1 MMPVGDDQFLVLH
14 LSLNKPDPFVI
25 GDYPDRVFHT
35 VLIFQ
40 TNVWSSPGHLFQD
53 VIDSQLR
60 IFVKHEDLFELSSR
74 VAQQLEAVFFGP
86 RQRPLMG
93 KHDLIRVILQLAQS
107 DKPLSNANFILI
119 RDLESLEVN
128 EQGRLRKLLQNSAGP
143 PFFQAGCGA
152 CVNIVLR

>member
-14 LSLNKPDPFVI
+14 LSLNKPDPLVI
-25 GDYPDRVFHT
+25 GDYPHRVFHT

-40 TNVWSSPGHLFQD
+40 TNVWSSPGDLFQD
-53 VIDSQLR
+53 VIDSLLR
-60 IFVKHEDLFELSSR
+60 IFVKHEDLFELSPC

-93 KHDLIRVILQLAQS
+93 KHDFIRVILQLAQS
-107 DKPLSNANFILI
+107 DKPLSNANFVLI

-152 CVNIVLR
+152 YVNIVLR

>member
-1 MMPVGDDQFLVLH
+1 
-14 LSLNKPDPFVI
+14 
-25 GDYPDRVFHT
+25 
-35 VLIFQ
+35 
-40 TNVWSSPGHLFQD
+40 WSSPGHLFQD

-107 DKPLSNANFILI
+107 DKPLSNANFMLI

-128 EQGRLRKLLQNSAGP
+128 EQGRLRKLLQDSAGGP
-143 PFFQAGCGA
+143 PFFQASCGA